1 MKRVVVNGANGYV
14 ASNFIK
20 SLLHGEYKVV
30 ALVRS
35 GKSETAEQ
43 KMLNA
48 LARLNDNI
56 PSKYEN
62 LEVYD
67 YSLFDRDFALAP
79 EELVKIFGGD
89 VDYFHFAASLKYDE
103 KSKKEIFATNIEGV
117 KNSLGIFNQ
126 YSGKNSRFF
135 FISTA
140 YSCGRTSK
148 VFKEQFY
155 DNQDISAFRN
165 YYEQSKRYA
174 ENIVREQIEVNGL
187 NGHILRLSQVVGE
200 HKTGIVKTD
209 YGIFDFAKRIYGIAK
224 RYPNATIRVDVDPD
238 SSQNLIPIDTVVTFL
253 MKTVEIDESPVIINL
268 VAKKS
273 TSNHHIINS
282 LNRLLPVNL
291 KPVRHLNREDMSA
304 LERVVS
310 AGMSFTGA
318 YIDTN
323 LAFDTT
329 YKDKVMT
336 PNGHE
341 INEQSVYN
349 MLEYFINDIS
359 RPKKKA
365 LQNNN

>member
-1 MKRVVVNGANGYV
+1 MKKIVVNGANGYV

-20 SLLHGEYKVV
+20 SLVDKDYHVM

-35 GKSETAEQ
+35 GKNETAGK

-48 LARLNDNI
+48 LARLTDNQ
-56 PSKYEN
+56 SAKYEN
-62 LEVYD
+62 LEVFD
-67 YSLFDRDFALAP
+67 YSLFDNDFALTP
-79 EELVKIFGGD
+79 VELNKIFGGN

-103 KSKKEIFATNIEGV
+103 KSKKEIFTTNIDGV
-117 KNSLGIFNQ
+117 KNSLDIFKR
-126 YSGKNSRFF
+126 YSDKSSRFF

-140 YSCGRTSK
+140 YSCGKTST

-155 DNQDISAFRN
+155 ENQDISAFRN

-174 ENIVREQIEVNGL
+174 ENIVREQIEETGL
-187 NGHILRLSQVVGE
+187 NAHILRLSQVVGE

-209 YGIFDFAKRIYGIAK
+209 YGIFDFAKRIYGLAK
-224 RYPNATIRVDVDPD
+224 RYPDATIRVDVDPK
-238 SSQNLIPIDTVVTFL
+238 SSQNLIPIDTVVNFL
-253 MKTVEIDESPVIINL
+253 MRTVDLDNLPVIVNL
-268 VAKKS
+268 VAKTS
-273 TSNHHIINS
+273 TSNHLIINS
-282 LNRLLPVNL
+282 LNQLLPVNL
-291 KPVRHLNREDMSA
+291 KPVRHLSREDMSA
-304 LERVVS
+304 VERVIS

-329 YKDKVMT
+329 YKDQVMA

-359 RPKKKA
+359 RPKKKRIKA
-365 LQNNN
+365 EA